1 VESFHR
7 PSIYLKQSPILFFGA
22 LRRELAAFV
31 MPVTVVLYVTS
42 GFLLFRAFSWWDY
55 LHRPII
61 TLIYL
66 SLRNPYRPT
75 IKEWLWSIPANV
87 FYNIPLP
94 AILMWSLITV
104 THDAWGTTMR
114 SSKELM
120 SQSSKLR
127 AKIWELG
134 FFVLWM
140 GILGG
145 ALGRYIAGLLMLNPL
160 QTAGS
165 IFVGA
170 VPVWAMFTWWMV
182 VVE

>member
-1 VESFHR
+1 MESFHR
-7 PSIYLKQSPILFFGA
+7 PSIYLKQSPILFYGA

-31 MPVTVVLYVTS
+31 MPVTVVLYVSS
-42 GFLLFRAFSWWDY
+42 GYLLLRAFSIWDY

-75 IKEWLWSIPANV
+75 IKEWLWSIPANL

-94 AILMWSLITV
+94 AILMWSLVTV
-104 THDAWGTTMR
+104 LHDAWGTTMR
-114 SSKELM
+114 SSKELS

-127 AKIWELG
+127 LKIWELG

-145 ALGRYIAGLLMLNPL
+145 ALGRYVAGIFML
-160 QTAGS
+160 GS
-165 IFVGA
+165 SQMALCIFLGA
-170 VPVWAMFTWWMV
+170 VPVWATFTWWMIV
-182 VVE
+182 AD